1 MTKLFLATLAAA
13 CLTLGAAAGAA
24 EIRVLA
30 AGGMQPGLNAAAQV
44 FRDKTGV
51 EAKFTYEPP
60 VDLGK
65 RVAGGEAADIVV
77 SSPAVIADL
86 TKAGKVL
93 ANGQMHLGRVGVGVV
108 VRQGA
113 PLPDVAST

>member
-1 MTKLFLATLAAA
+1 MTKLFLGTMAAA
-13 CLTLGAAAGAA
+13 CLALCSHGSAA
-24 EIRVLA
+24 ELKVLA

-44 FRDKTGV
+44 LRDKTGI

-60 VDLGK
+60 LDLGK
-65 RVAGGEAADIVV
+65 RVAGGEAADIIV

-93 ANGQMHLGRVGVGVV
+93 ADGQMHLGRVGVGVV
-108 VRQGA
+108 V
-113 PLPDVAST
+113 